1 MTICYSVRAVNKGR
15 KNRRTSNFHFAKD
28 KTGPSLAW
36 PTIFVPEHE
45 LNCQPAIL
53 YLPLSLAEVLKRF
66 E

>member
-1 MTICYSVRAVNKGR
+1 MRDEKQ
-15 KNRRTSNFHFAKD
+15 KNIKLPFAKD